1 MKTKPISRSV
11 VGFTL
16 IELTVVI
23 VVLLA
28 MMSAGMYYTNNM
40 SKWKYGKDAG
50 EKLRTVYAAQ
60 KSYLADNPTV
70 VLSTLSEAEAATR
83 ILPYMPTAETSL
95 PTAKT
100 DAGASTLTIKA
111 NVSPPV
117 TVNGNAAYDPSG
129 STSDGL
135 WDVGL

>member
-1 MKTKPISRSV
+1 MKPQSIAYRARGV
-11 VGFTL
+11 TL

-23 VVLLA
+23 MVLIA
-28 MMSAGMYYTNNM
+28 MVGAGLYYTNAM
-40 SKWKYGKDAG
+40 SEWKYGKDAG

-70 VLSTLSEAEAATR
+70 VITSLSTSEAASR
-83 ILPYMPTAETSL
+83 ILPYMPTPETSL
-95 PTAKT
+95 PTVKT
-100 DAGASTLTIKA
+100 KDGNTTLTIKA

-117 TVNGNAAYDPSG
+117 ADSGGAAYDPSG
-129 STSDGL
+129 KTDDGL

>member
-1 MKTKPISRSV
+1 MKSQSEDRKPSGV
-11 VGFTL
+11 TL
-16 IELTVVI
+16 IEMTIVI
-23 VVLLA
+23 LVLLT
-28 MMSAGMYYTNNM
+28 MMSVGMYFTQGM
-40 SKWKYGKDAG
+40 SEWKRGKDAG

-83 ILPYMPTAETSL
+83 ILPYMPTPETSL
-95 PTAKT
+95 PTALSE
-100 DAGASTLTIKA
+100 DGATTLTIKA

-117 TVNGNAAYDPSG
+117 TVNGNATYDPSG